1 MTFARINPNVVPS
14 PVAELAEQRYGG
26 LEPSLQLIDDDV
38 VGLLLAHRSVRAFS
52 TQPLPVGLV
61 DTLVAAAQSAATS
74 SNLQTWSV
82 VVVDDPDRRRALAEA
97 AGGQAHVERCPLL
110 LVWVA
115 DLHRNAAIADSH
127 GEAKPALPY
136 LETFLTAALDTA
148 LAAQNAVVAAESLG
162 LGTVYVGALRNQPGR
177 VAEILGLPE
186 RTLALFATCI
196 GWPDARATGAIK
208 PRLPQRIVVHRD
220 VYQSVN
226 AHGAVLDAY
235 DKAFLDFQTRS
246 KSSSRGPWTKRAA
259 ANLATVEALGGRDRL
274 REEVLR
280 RGLGLE

>member
-1 MTFARINPNVVPS
+1 MTFASTNPNVAVS
-14 PVAELAEQRYGG
+14 PVDDLVRERYGG
-26 LEPSLQLIDDDV
+26 LEPSLQIIDDDL
-38 VGLLLAHRSVRAFS
+38 VGRLLSHRSVRAFS
-52 TQPLPVGLV
+52 AEPLPHGLV

-74 SNLQTWSV
+74 SNLQLWSV
-82 VVVDDPDRRRALAEA
+82 VVVDDRRHRRELAEA

-110 LVWVA
+110 LVWLA
-115 DLHRNAAIADSH
+115 DLHRNAAIADRR

-136 LETFLTAALDTA
+136 LETFLTAAVDTA
-148 LAAQNAVVAAESLG
+148 LAAQNAVIAAESLG
-162 LGTVYVGALRNQPGR
+162 LGTVYVGALRNQPSR

-186 RTLALFATCI
+186 RTLALFATCV
-196 GWPDARATGAIK
+196 GWPDTRAAGAIK

-220 VYQSVN
+220 VYQPVSVQT
-226 AHGAVLDAY
+226 LDAY
-235 DKAFLDFQTRS
+235 DKAFLDFQARS